1 MHSSTQELEAKERM
15 PVIKKNSFY
24 DFAIRRFKR
33 NKLAVIGAFITLFFV
48 IVAIFAPFIAPH
60 EPSEFFFVDGQNV
73 YNKYASP
80 SSDHLLGTDSL
91 GRDVF
96 SRLVFGARVTM
107 MVALLAVSIST
118 LIGTFVGLITGYFGK
133 IIDAV
138 FMRIVDIVISFPVL
152 FLLISISTIM
162 DPSIWIVILA
172 IGFVSWTSTARL
184 VRAEVLRVK
193 ELDFVLASHA
203 VGSKNIKIILKHIL
217 PNILAPIMVQITI
230 GTAQAILMEAS
241 LSFLGVGVQQPTPS
255 WGNMLMDAQK
265 LLVLRDMPWIWIPP
279 GIVNLL
285 LVLAIYFVG
294 DGLRDAFDSK
304 Q

>member
-1 MHSSTQELEAKERM
+1 M
-15 PVIKKNSFY
+15 IKKNSFY
-24 DFAIRRFKR
+24 DFALRRFKR
-33 NKLAVIGAFITLFFV
+33 NKLAVIGGFITIFFV
-48 IVAIFAPFIAPH
+48 VVAIFAPFIAPY
-60 EPSEFFFVDGQNV
+60 EPSEFFFIEGQNV

-80 SSDHLLGTDSL
+80 SAEHLLGTDSL

-96 SRLVFGARVTM
+96 SRLVYGARVTM
-107 MVALLAVSIST
+107 MVALLAVSIAT
-118 LIGTFVGLITGYFGK
+118 LIGTCIGLITGYFGK
-133 IIDAV
+133 VIDAV

-193 ELDFVLASHA
+193 ELDYVLASHA
-203 VGSKNIKIILKHIL
+203 VGSKNFKIILKHIL
-217 PNILAPIMVQITI
+217 PNILAPIMVQVTI

-294 DGLRDAFDSK
+294 DGLRDAFDSR

>member
-1 MHSSTQELEAKERM
+1 MNLF
-15 PVIKKNSFY
+15 KKNSFY
-24 DFAIRRFKR
+24 DFAYRRFKR
-33 NKLAVIGAFITLFFV
+33 NKLAVVGAGITLVF
-48 IVAIFAPFIAPH
+48 ILMAIFAPLIAPY
-60 EPSEFFFVDGQNV
+60 EPSEFFFVEGQNI
-73 YNKYASP
+73 YNKYAP
-80 SSDHLLGTDSL
+80 PTANHILGTDSL

-96 SRLVFGARVTM
+96 SRLIHGARVTM
-107 MVALLAVSIST
+107 MVAILAVSIST
-118 LIGTFVGLITGYFGK
+118 LIGAFVGLVSGYFGK
-133 IIDAV
+133 LIDAV

-162 DPSIWIVILA
+162 DPSIWIVIFA

-184 VRAEVLRVK
+184 VRGEVLRVK
-193 ELDFVLASHA
+193 ELDYVVASNA
-203 VGSKNIKIILKHIL
+203 CGSSSFKIILKHIL

-279 GIVNLL
+279 GVVNLL

-294 DGLRDAFDSK
+294 DGLRDAFDPK

>member
-1 MHSSTQELEAKERM
+1 
-15 PVIKKNSFY
+15 
-24 DFAIRRFKR
+24 
-33 NKLAVIGAFITLFFV
+33 
-48 IVAIFAPFIAPH
+48 
-60 EPSEFFFVDGQNV
+60 
-73 YNKYASP
+73 
-80 SSDHLLGTDSL
+80 
-91 GRDVF
+91 
-96 SRLVFGARVTM
+96 M
-107 MVALLAVSIST
+107 MVAILAVSIST
-118 LIGTFVGLITGYFGK
+118 LIGAFVGLVSGYFGK
-133 IIDAV
+133 LIDAV

-162 DPSIWIVILA
+162 DPSIWIVIFA

-184 VRAEVLRVK
+184 VRGEVLRVK
-193 ELDFVLASHA
+193 ELDYVVASNA
-203 VGSKNIKIILKHIL
+203 CGSSSFKIILKHIL

-279 GIVNLL
+279 GVVNLS

-294 DGLRDAFDSK
+294 DGLRDAFDPK

>member
-1 MHSSTQELEAKERM
+1 MPSSIQELEAKERM
-15 PVIKKNSFY
+15 NVIKKNSFY
-24 DFAIRRFKR
+24 DFAVRRFKR
-33 NKLAVIGAFITLFFV
+33 NKLAVIGGFITIFFV
-48 IVAIFAPFIAPH
+48 VVAIFAPFIAPH
-60 EPSEFFFVDGQNV
+60 EPSEFFFIEGQNV

-80 SSDHLLGTDSL
+80 SPEHLLGTDSL

-96 SRLVFGARVTM
+96 SRLVYGARVTM

-133 IIDAV
+133 VVDAI

-193 ELDFVLASHA
+193 ELDYILASHA

-294 DGLRDAFDSK
+294 DGLRDAFDSR

>member
-1 MHSSTQELEAKERM
+1 MTLF
-15 PVIKKNSFY
+15 KKNSFY
-24 DFAIRRFKR
+24 DFAYKRFKK
-33 NKLAVIGAFITLFFV
+33 NKLAVFGAAVTLLFV
-48 IVAIFAPFIAPH
+48 VMAIFAPLIAPY
-60 EPSEFFFVDGQNV
+60 EPSEFFFVEGQNV
-73 YNKYASP
+73 YNKYAPP
-80 SSDHLLGTDSL
+80 SDGHLLGTDSL

-96 SRLVFGARVTM
+96 SRLIYGARVTM

-118 LIGTFVGLITGYFGK
+118 VIGTFIGLITGYFGK
-133 IIDAV
+133 LVDAI

-162 DPSIWIVILA
+162 KPSIWIVIFA

-184 VRAEVLRVK
+184 VRGEVLRVK
-193 ELDFVLASHA
+193 QLDYIVAA
-203 VGSKNIKIILKHIL
+203 NACGSSSLKIILKHIL

-294 DGLRDAFDSK
+294 DGLRDAFDPK

>member
-1 MHSSTQELEAKERM
+1 MQ
-15 PVIKKNSFY
+15 VFKKNSFY
-24 DFAIRRFKR
+24 DYASRRFKR
-33 NKLAVIGAFITLFFV
+33 NKLAIIGFGITLFFV
-48 IVAIFAPFIAPH
+48 VVAMLAPLIAPY
-60 EPSEFFFVDGQNV
+60 EPSQFFFVDGANT
-73 YNKYASP
+73 YDKYAAP
-80 SSDHLLGTDSL
+80 TLEHILGTDSL

-96 SRLVFGARVTM
+96 SRLIYGAQITM
-107 MVALLAVSIST
+107 MVALLSVMIST
-118 LIGTFVGLITGYFGK
+118 LIGTFVGLVSGYYGK
-133 IIDAV
+133 LVDGI

-162 DPSIWIVILA
+162 DPSIWIVIFA

-184 VRAEVLRVK
+184 VRGEVLRVK
-193 ELDFVLASHA
+193 ELDYISASNA
-203 VGSKNIKIILKHIL
+203 CGSSSLKIITKHIL

-265 LLVLRDMPWIWIPP
+265 LLVLRTMPWIWIPP
-279 GIVNLL
+279 GMVTLL

-294 DGLRDAFDSK
+294 DGLRDAFDPK

>member
-1 MHSSTQELEAKERM
+1 MFN
-15 PVIKKNSFY
+15 KNSFY
-24 DFAIRRFKR
+24 DFAQRRFRR
-33 NKLAVIGAFITLFFV
+33 NRLAVIGGGVTLLFIV
-48 IVAIFAPFIAPH
+48 VALFAPLITPY
-60 EPSEFFFVDGQNV
+60 EPSEFFFVEGQNI
-73 YNKYASP
+73 YDKYAAP
-80 SSDHLLGTDSL
+80 SFSHLLGTDSL

-96 SRLVFGARVTM
+96 TRLIYGARVTM
-107 MVALLAVSIST
+107 LVAISAVTIST
-118 LIGTFVGLITGYFGK
+118 VIGTFIGMITGYFGK
-133 IIDAV
+133 LVDAV

-152 FLLISISTIM
+152 FLLISISTIW
-162 DPSIWIVILA
+162 DPSIWIVIFA
-172 IGFVSWTSTARL
+172 IGFVSWTSAARL
-184 VRAEVLRVK
+184 VRGEVLRVK
-193 ELDFVLASHA
+193 ELDYILAANSS
-203 VGSKNIKIILKHIL
+203 GSTSFKIIMKHIL

-279 GIVNLL
+279 GMATLL

-294 DGLRDAFDSK
+294 DGLRDAFDPK